1 MDILTNN
8 IDRGQYKI
16 RIHKGILAQKPNE
29 KRHEELN
36 RIYATKKGIL
46 PFYYFD
52 NHNTRKK
59 ATGCIRGSFYLGDDL
74 VHPGTGLW
82 CATKLDAE
90 QNMIEWGYYIDKK
103 FTISSLERALAIV
116 EQFIEEEKLKHYI
129 IGFLKT
135 YILDKDLSIEVFDNE
150 TYLELMRN
158 KNIFPDVKKYDLGH
172 TISVRGKQYIAEDD
186 LELGRRWKPVDVIIK
201 KVLIRKQPELA
212 EKHYGTNKDQEYEHT
227 VRTYQG
233 IIDEELNRFRRG
245 TNRKETI
252 KECIPKFEYIDK
264 HNKRV
269 KNETICIDKDMT
281 MNNIFIGPGGGK
293 WCATEID
300 DTGLMREWGYCIKG
314 IDLSSISKTEK
325 TIWEK
330 LCLSIQHEQ
339 WSNISTLSRELLLQ
353 NHTQQSI
360 YNNLIQICNR
370 NRIAPYFNQL
380 KRKVNIE
387 FIKLFPW
394 TLIKSVHPNTE
405 KLQIKPNISYIIF
418 NKLQYLEKGIHIDFH
433 SNLIS
438 KENLW
443 FLTYYFIIERMIVRS
458 IISDTED
465 FDMVLLKQIKDTESI
480 DELNTILLR
489 LEQYIKKEIVKYIT
503 NIDSEKNV
511 LIDLNAPNANANNS
525 KKSIA
530 PNLIIVNYSSFFGT
544 ITQEQRVLYY
554 SNLDIDIALAPQ
566 LAFYN
571 KSFVE
576 VTDVVE
582 EAKVELEQLKSPIKA
597 KNSSISE
604 WDDDDKIY
612 YSNYPEVSD
621 PLFYTKLHYK
631 KEFQI
636 NKMSSWKDKKIEDL
650 CRQDIFELSPQ
661 QQWVSNYFNI
671 ETPYKGLLLYWGTGV
686 GKTCASISI
695 AERHLEYYKKYNK
708 KILVILGSSTEQN
721 YKKELYNYNKEKIE
735 IKQGLIPGTLQ
746 CTGDR
751 YYIPIQNNDP
761 ESIKKRETR
770 ILKKIEQ
777 DYEFI
782 TYGSLKGLLKSLLN
796 KRGLQLELDDQKQSI
811 PKKPPQVIDE
821 EVKSGTIT
829 YRAVKTLRGLMWRS
843 IEVKDPQKEERI
855 RLALSDYFSNRL
867 IIIDEIQNI
876 RTASEGGDQ
885 IAPKMLEQIVHYSHD
900 LKIVLMSATPM
911 FNNAT
916 EIIYILNLLLEND
929 NKPKIKLNELFDSKD
944 NLTNPEKLL
953 ESARGYIS
961 YVRGANPISFPKKL
975 FPVESDIN
983 QLYYPNPDT
992 KMNGHLLTQEE
1003 KVKYNS
1009 VIKCDMSDYQEA
1021 IFRKSVL
1028 GETDANVDELADI
1041 TNETFDIKGKMIS
1054 NIVYPL
1060 PPKSTFPKT
1069 DVTLL
1074 YGDKGFE
1081 RCFNETK
1088 NNKYEYNIDNS
1099 IGTNRLP
1106 ILDSSNLEI
1115 FAPKMSKII
1124 QNIKNTDK
1132 GIIFVYSEY
1141 KKGGSLPFAL
1151 ALEQNGFE
1159 QLVIEGKNGGL
1170 AIKNKLQSGLKQP
1183 LVPKRWKYILLDGD
1197 IEAKKREK
1205 LIQRCNSEENKEG
1218 NIIKVIIG
1226 TRVASEGVDFSRIRQ
1241 IHIFNPWDNFSRIDQ
1256 TIGRGIRNCSH
1267 KDLPEED
1274 RNVTV
1279 FLYCSHISDNSVE
1292 STDEKIHRRA
1302 ERKDIQMKEVEF
1314 ILRNSA
1320 VDCISNFTA
1329 NKYTIEDFGEEIG
1342 DKDNTRQCGYKKC
1355 EEIYQCTD
1363 YSTVPQELSNSDMD
1377 KDTYNIEYH
1386 ANREID
1392 KYKSIIKM
1400 MFTKAV
1406 VFKLKH
1412 FKTVCEMKIVPFD
1425 ESIFFIS
1432 LDKLITNKEKLY
1444 DKYHRIGRIVTKDG
1458 YYLFQPNDLDKTL
1471 DLPDY
1476 YRQTP
1481 LTVKPS
1487 KAEIVIKEKSISKE
1501 VLQKWHTEVTQFI
1514 EQSTDTDRLAYYLDR
1529 VKDVV
1534 MKQILLEWFNYL
1546 YDESA
1551 KASVLQ
1557 ENITEYLTNKDVI
1570 INDSDDNPI
1579 AIHWT
1584 KELSYEYLVD
1594 EKELVERMN
1603 VESLQK
1609 KMIIYNFDN
1618 YSLDTHVIGRLEQI
1632 SNGKE
1637 ESPLKQMTCK
1647 IIDFSFVDK
1656 KSNIKLDGKSCM
1668 SYNRPPMIKLMEN
1681 LDIEIEEGN
1690 KREDQCEII
1699 ELTLRQY
1706 HREHRGDDKVWW
1718 IESNKLYKLDKIL

>member
-16 RIHKGILAQKPNE
+16 RIHKGILAQKANE
-29 KRHEELN
+29 KRHEELS

-52 NHNTRKK
+52 KTNNRQK

-90 QNMIEWGYYIDKK
+90 QNMIEWGYWIDKT
-103 FTISSLERALAIV
+103 FTISSLQRALDLV
-116 EQFIEEEKLKHYI
+116 EQLIEAEKLKHYI

-135 YILDKDLSIEVFDNE
+135 YILDTDLAIEVFDNE

-158 KNIFPDVKKYDLGH
+158 KNIFPDVKKYDLGQ
-172 TISVRGKQYIAEDD
+172 TITVRGKEYILEDD
-186 LELGRRWKPVDVIIK
+186 LELGRGWKAVHVIIK
-201 KVLIRKQPELA
+201 KLPIPDQPEQA
-212 EKHYGTNKDQEYEHT
+212 EKQYSSNKSQDGRNQIHA
-227 VRTYQG
+227 YQG
-233 IIDEELNRFRRG
+233 IIDEYRYRLKRG
-245 TNRKETI
+245 DNRKETI
-252 KECIPKFEYIDK
+252 KECVPSFEYMNK

-269 KNETICIDKDMT
+269 KNESICIEKDMT
-281 MNNIFIGPGGGK
+281 MNETFIGPEGGK

-300 DTGLMREWGYCIKG
+300 DTGLMREWGYCIKN
-314 IDLSSISKTEK
+314 IEQKPISKTEK
-325 TIWEK
+325 TIWEEI
-330 LCLSIQHEQ
+330 CSAIQYEQ
-339 WSNISTLSRELLLQ
+339 WSKISTFSRKLLLEG
-353 NHTQQSI
+353 HTQYSI
-360 YNNLIQICNR
+360 FNNLQEICD
-370 NRIAPYFNQL
+370 PVKTGPFFNNI
-380 KRKVNIE
+380 KRKINIE
-387 FIKLFPW
+387 FIKLSPW
-394 TLIKSVHPNTE
+394 TLVKANHPNID

-418 NKLQYLEKGIHIDFH
+418 NKLEYLEKGIHINFH

-438 KENLW
+438 KDDVWL
-443 FLTYYFIIERMIVRS
+443 LTYYFIVERMIVRS

-465 FDMVLLKQIKDTESI
+465 FDMILLKQIKKTQSI
-480 DELNTILLR
+480 QELNTVLLD
-489 LEQYIKKEIVKYIT
+489 LEQHIKKEIIKYIT
-503 NIDSEKNV
+503 GIDSEKNV
-511 LIDLNAPNANANNS
+511 LIDLNAPNADSNS
-525 KKSIA
+525 KKTIS

-554 SNLDIDIALAPQ
+554 SPLDLASPLAIQ

-576 VTDVVE
+576 VTDVLE
-582 EAKVELEQLKSPIKA
+582 EAKSELEAIEQPIQHKV
-597 KNSSISE
+597 SSNSE
-604 WDDDDKIY
+604 WNDDDKQY
-612 YSNYPEVSD
+612 YSNYPELSD

-650 CRQDIFELSPQ
+650 CRVDVFELSPQ

-671 ETPYKGLLLYWGTGV
+671 ETHYKGLLLYWGTGV

-751 YYIPIQNNDP
+751 YYIPIQSNDP
-761 ESIKKRETR
+761 ESVKKRESR
-770 ILKKIEQ
+770 ILKRIEQ

-811 PKKPPQVIDE
+811 PKKPPQVLDE
-821 EVKSGTIT
+821 EIKSGTIT
-829 YRAVKTLRGLMWRS
+829 YRAVKTLRGLIWRA

-975 FPVESDIN
+975 VPVQSDIN

-992 KMNGHLLTQEE
+992 KMNGHVLTQEE
-1003 KVKYNS
+1003 RVKYNS

-1088 NNKYEYNIDNS
+1088 NNKYEYNIENS

-1183 LVPKRWKYILLDGD
+1183 LVAKRWKYILLDGD

-1205 LIQRCNSEENKEG
+1205 LIQKCNSEENKEG
-1218 NIIKVIIG
+1218 NLIKVIIG

-1279 FLYCSHISDNSVE
+1279 FLYCSHISDNSIE
-1292 STDEKIHRRA
+1292 TTDEKIHRRA

-1363 YSTVPQELSNSDMD
+1363 YSTVPQVLSNSDMD

-1400 MFTKAV
+1400 MFTKSV

-1412 FKTVCEMKIVPFD
+1412 FKTVCEMKINPFD

-1432 LDKLITNKEKLY
+1432 LDKLIYNKEKLY
-1444 DKYHRIGRIVTKDG
+1444 DKYHRIGRIIFKDG

-1471 DLPDY
+1471 ELPDY

-1487 KAEIVIKEKSISKE
+1487 KAEVQIREKTISKE
-1501 VLQKWHTEVTQFI
+1501 LLLKWYTEVTRI
-1514 EQSTDTDRLAYYLDR
+1514 VAKSSDPDRLAYYLDR

-1534 MKQILLEWFNYL
+1534 MKKIFLEWFNYL
-1546 YDESA
+1546 YDDSA
-1551 KASVLQ
+1551 KATVLQ

-1584 KELSYEYLVD
+1584 KELSYEYLV
-1594 EKELVERMN
+1594 EQKELVERMN

-1618 YSLDTHVIGRLEQI
+1618 YNLNTHVIGRLEQI

-1647 IIDFSFVDK
+1647 IIDFSFAEK

-1668 SYNRPPMIKLMEN
+1668 SYNKPPMIKLMEN
-1681 LDIEIEEGN
+1681 LEIEIEEGN

-1718 IESNKLYKLDKIL
+1718 IESNKSYKLDKIL